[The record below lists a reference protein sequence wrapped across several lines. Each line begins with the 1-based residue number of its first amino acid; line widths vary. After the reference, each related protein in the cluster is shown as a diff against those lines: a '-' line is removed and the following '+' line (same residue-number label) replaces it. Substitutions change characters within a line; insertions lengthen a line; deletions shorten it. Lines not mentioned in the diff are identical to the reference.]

1 MCVSVRVSLC
11 LCLCVY
17 VCECQIGCMPGSAL
31 KWFKWAVWLPVMM
44 DGQGMAGHGSVIQKK
59 GPQKKSLV
67 VNGESI

>member
-1 MCVSVRVSLC
+1 
-11 LCLCVY
+11 
-17 VCECQIGCMPGSAL
+17 MPGSAL